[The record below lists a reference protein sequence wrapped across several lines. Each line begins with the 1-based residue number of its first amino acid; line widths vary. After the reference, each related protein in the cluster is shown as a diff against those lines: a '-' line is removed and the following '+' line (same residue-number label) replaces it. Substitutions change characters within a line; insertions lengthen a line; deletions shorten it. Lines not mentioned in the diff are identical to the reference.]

1 MSGSLGKNGPF
12 LVLSPLSV
20 MENWRSE
27 LERCGRVSRA
37 QSVKIRRPQPV
48 CDVCDVCRRSFAP
61 SLAVLCYKGDKERR
75 AELQRETDTQA
86 FTVLLT
92 TYEVRLSSE
101 ESIVV

>member
-1 MSGSLGKNGPF
+1 MSSGLSKNGPF

-27 LERCGRVSRA
+27 LERYGCVSRA
-37 QSVKIRRPQPV
+37 QSDKIRRPRSVWGV
-48 CDVCDVCRRSFAP
+48 CHCSFAP

-75 AELQRETDTQA
+75 AELQREADTQA

-92 TYEVRLSSE
+92 TYEVCLSSLMN
-101 ESIVV
+101 IV